1 MRCKC
6 RGSKVVRVSAGP
18 GVLAEGPGGMLVASW
33 WIDDRTLAERGS
45 VDAEMSSSSD
55 GMIVGA
61 GDDGFVASGVEDGEH
76 VGDLGGVFL
85 LDFGVGT
92 LNVTVRM
99 SLSGGITCAGRAW
112 AFVGD
117 GYTLGSA

>member
-1 MRCKC
+1 M
-6 RGSKVVRVSAGP
+6 
-18 GVLAEGPGGMLVASW
+18 M
-33 WIDDRTLAERGS
+33 
-45 VDAEMSSSSD
+45 
-55 GMIVGA
+55 VGA
-61 GDDGFVASGVEDGEH
+61 GDDFVVSGVEDVEL
-76 VGDLGGVFL
+76 VGDLGGVLL

-92 LNVTVRM
+92 VNVTVFM